1 MRFITVYPFA
11 VGVGFVNTNEYDD
24 ETLIWTPIGNP
35 SIRNREK
42 SEELFD
48 TSQTLR
54 YITCAAVPK
63 DPEVNNN
70 LLTL

>member
-1 MRFITVYPFA
+1 M
-11 VGVGFVNTNEYDD
+11 NTNEYDD

-54 YITCAAVPK
+54 YLTCIAVPK
-63 DPEVNNN
+63 APEVMNN